1 VIPLPKVILPA
12 VMEAPVS
19 KSHMQRELLLSLLA
33 ATPSQLFGDFNS
45 LPDDVRSAIRCI
57 ERFGAQ
63 VTVSPNH
70 IDILPPGP
78 TEIQEE
84 LSLHVGESGFL
95 IRNVVSVGFLFARK
109 LRIHAE
115 GTLLNR
121 ALHLN
126 EELFSQLGLVQHS
139 GVQEWPLILE
149 QKQPMQLEIEL
160 DASTTSQIAS
170 GVLMRL
176 ACALGNRKLC
186 LKNLVS
192 IPYFE
197 MTLEQLTNRG
207 LHLSWDARCIAIQ
220 DDRPIQGG
228 AVKVQR
234 DWSGAANLLCV
245 GAITGSITVKGL
257 DFNTKQADE
266 RILDVL
272 NAYGADIQIEG
283 DTISVCRGMNAAFSV
298 DITHSPDLFPLL
310 CVLAASAVGKSRI
323 KGTERLTTKESD
335 RLQASMAMLDALGI
349 ECELAGN
356 EIFIMGGIRHKQVH
370 IETFKDHRMVLAALV
385 LAAMDGMQVSVSEF
399 ASLDKSFPQLKPL
412 LQV

>member
-1 VIPLPKVILPA
+1 
-12 VMEAPVS
+12 MEAPVS

-272 NAYGADIQIEG
+272 NAYGADI
-283 DTISVCRGMNAAFSV
+283 
-298 DITHSPDLFPLL
+298 THSPDLFPLL

>member
-1 VIPLPKVILPA
+1 
-12 VMEAPVS
+12 MEAPVS

-323 KGTERLTTKESD
+323 KGTKESD